1 MSIKNFRLRYN
12 NLFRS
17 SFGSNGDAFGSTG
30 GGGASG
36 PIGEIILTGTDFT
49 ATQIESGLMGAF
61 DYGTAG
67 KILFPPA
74 NASSVPGSVV
84 LDFIGTGCSIAAFQ
98 NASQPTGMVEVSVD
112 GGAFASAGAPVSGKY
127 GPSGLSDALHSV
139 IFRINSAYGV
149 SAHIAPTGNILSVTG
164 ATPTV
169 ILPRASQLETS
180 GLSILKSAAA
190 FGNAPSGL
198 DVRIPGSIQTPG
210 RVVNIA
216 SPTGQR
222 NTSSCRI
229 KTNATALWI
238 YGEEGY
244 CWIHDG
250 TTTTRYALNGVG
262 PGGLG
267 ARLTKLTGFSDLKE
281 YSIWTGGR
289 GNQVIAPF
297 DGEFSTLGTVGRFDE
312 YGDSICE
319 FSAGNAALD
328 RGYAAVFQTAV
339 ALGRIGGNFGVSGN
353 TIANLRTRIDLILA
367 NKEITSQDV
376 AFLTIGRNNIGG
388 AFDATETTD
397 YQYIVSALLA
407 AGYGRI
413 ICRGLLPEGANL
425 WPAESGSISSIV
437 TGYADPKIVFC
448 DASTYTGLGT
458 HDGTHLTVAGA
469 NALTAYQVAALP
481 ALIGAL

>member
-1 MSIKNFRLRYN
+1 MRLG
-12 NLFRS
+12 LGLGLAS
-17 SFGSNGDAFGSTG
+17 PVAGGS
-30 GGGASG
+30 SG
-36 PIGEIILTGTDFT
+36 PVGEIILSGTDFT
-49 ATQIESGLMGAF
+49 ATQLETGLMGAF

-67 KILFPPA
+67 RILFPPG
-74 NASSVPGSVV
+74 NSSSVPGSLVF
-84 LDFIGTGCSIAAFQ
+84 DFIGTGASIVMFQ
-98 NASQPTGMVEVSVD
+98 TASQPAGMIEVSVD
-112 GGAFASAGAPVSGKY
+112 GAAFASAGAASGGKY
-127 GPSGLSDALHSV
+127 TIATGLSDATHSAIV
-139 IFRINSAYGV
+139 RVNSAYGV
-149 SAHIAPTGNILSVTG
+149 SAHLPDTGNVLTITG

-180 GLSILKSAAA
+180 GLAILKSAGA

-198 DVRIPGSIQTPG
+198 DVRTPAGIQNPG
-210 RVVNIA
+210 RVINIA
-216 SPTGQR
+216 SPSGQR

-238 YGEEGY
+238 YGEESY

-267 ARLTKLTGFSDLKE
+267 ARLTKLTGFSGLKE

-289 GNQVIAPF
+289 GNQVIAPY

-319 FSAGNAALD
+319 FSSGNAALD
-328 RGYAAVFQTAV
+328 RGYAACFQTAV
-339 ALGRIGGNFGVSGN
+339 GLGRIGGNFGVSGN

-397 YQYIVSALLA
+397 YQYIVSALLT

-413 ICRGLLPEGANL
+413 ICRGLLPEGVNL
-425 WPAESGSISSIV
+425 WPGESGSISSIV

-448 DASTYTGLGT
+448 DASTYTGIGT

-469 NALTAYQVAALP
+469 NTLTAYQIAALP
-481 ALIGAL
+481 ALIGTL